1 MDVGVCL
8 EARGNYNSH
17 GWTMSVLY
25 NYITTHICYI
35 KIYYIIRYY
44 LDQKGDFWD
53 AILIIVLRNAAL
65 VDKFK

>member
-1 MDVGVCL
+1 
-8 EARGNYNSH
+8 
-17 GWTMSVLY
+17 MSVLY